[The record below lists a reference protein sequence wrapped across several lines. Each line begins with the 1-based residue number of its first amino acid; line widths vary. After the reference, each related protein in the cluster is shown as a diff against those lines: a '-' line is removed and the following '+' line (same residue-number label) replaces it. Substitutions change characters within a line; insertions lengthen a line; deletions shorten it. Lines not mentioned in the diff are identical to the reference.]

1 MTVAQ
6 IAERLHWSARDG
18 DDRGLVALLK
28 TWRRRAY
35 ERQVLVTMNDA
46 MLRDIG
52 VTRCDAMNEASKPFW
67 RD

>member
-6 IAERLHWSARDG
+6 IAERLHWRGRDR
-18 DDRGLVALLK
+18 DDQGLAALLK

-52 VTRCDAMNEASKPFW
+52 ITRCDAMNEASKPFW
-67 RD
+67 RA